1 MKIIDERGKL
11 FGIINIIDLF
21 ILLFGALVIAIVVM
35 FFSANSAMDGV
46 VKQTKITIEVTAIE
60 KDLCDVMRP
69 HKNIFDRI
77 QNKSLG
83 RLVDV
88 EIEPSEEYNIS
99 IETGEHVKS
108 NVPDRYDAILT
119 IEAESAEDLYV
130 GKRMSVETKDFMA
143 AGYIIDIEKERE

>member
-1 MKIIDERGKL
+1 MKLIDEKGKL
-11 FGIINIIDLF
+11 FGVINIIDLC
-21 ILLFGALVIAIVVM
+21 ILLFGALVIAVVVM
-35 FFSANSAMDGV
+35 FFSANSTMDAA

-60 KDLCDVMRP
+60 KDLCDVMRAD
-69 HKNIFDRI
+69 KKIFDRI

-88 EIEPSEEYNIS
+88 KIESSEEYNIS
-99 IETGEHVKS
+99 VETGEHVKTK
-108 NVPDRYDAILT
+108 VPDRYDAILL

-143 AGYIIDIEKERE
+143 SGYIIDIEKERE

>member
-1 MKIIDERGKL
+1 MKLIDEKGKL
-11 FGIINIIDLF
+11 FGIINIIDLC
-21 ILLFGALVIAIVVM
+21 ILIFGALVVAVVVM
-35 FFSANSAMDGV
+35 FFSANTTMDGA

-69 HKNIFDRI
+69 HKNIFDRV

-88 EIEPSEEYNIS
+88 KIEPSEEYNIS

-108 NVPDRYDAILT
+108 EVPDRYDAILE

-130 GKRMSVETKDFMA
+130 GKRMSVETKDFTA